1 MAARTILLCCLLFFG
16 TAAIEEVGTWS
27 MLGDAITTAATEKV
41 LLKLSSD
48 FSMGT
53 SPSAITVDKVP
64 PPFPGKACFSVSRLR
79 HCFESCPT

>member
-41 LLKLSSD
+41 LLKLSSV
-48 FSMGT
+48 FSLGP
-53 SPSAITVDKVP
+53 SPSAFKFDKVP
-64 PPFPGKACFSVSRLR
+64 PPPPLPRQGLFFRLSSSPL
-79 HCFESCPT
+79 F